1 MLRSLVVFAF
11 LFLSVPDAGAA
22 ANCTAPARAVQP
34 LAPSRHP
41 EHGLLWRIDK
51 AGAQPSYLLGTMH
64 TADPRVLRI
73 VDDVRPYLMASR
85 SYTMELIMNGGA
97 FIDSANA
104 MYFNDGTTLESVV
117 GKAVYARTVQ
127 ALKARG
133 LPIDDLQHKKPWTV
147 LVALGMPQ
155 AKPGLPLDFALQWQA
170 TLAHK
175 PVYGLETAKEQLDVF
190 DAMSLK
196 DQAAILSATLDQG
209 DKSRGQM
216 TRLTELYLRHD
227 LAGLGRLGDA
237 DMPSGKPEEQLMRR
251 LVMDRNRRMA
261 ERLSARLAEGGAFI
275 AVGALHLPGPH
286 GLIALLERRG
296 YTLTPVY

>member
-1 MLRSLVVFAF
+1 MLRALVVCVLLA
-11 LFLSVPDAGAA
+11 LSASDAGAA
-22 ANCTAPARAVQP
+22 VNCAGPARAVQP

-51 AGAQPSYLLGTMH
+51 SGTQPSYLLGTMH

-117 GKAVYARTVQ
+117 GKAVYARAVQ

-133 LPIDDLQHKKPWTV
+133 LPTDDLQHKKPWTV

-155 AKPGLPLDFALQWQA
+155 ARPGLPLDFALQWQA

-209 DKSRGQM
+209 DNSRGQM
-216 TRLTELYLRHD
+216 ARLTELYLHHD
-227 LAGLGRLGDA
+227 LAGLGRLGDE
-237 DMPSGKPEEQLMRR
+237 DMPSGKPEGQLMRR
-251 LVMDRNRRMA
+251 LVIDRNRRMA
-261 ERLSARLAEGGAFI
+261 GRLQARLAEGGAFI
-275 AVGALHLPGPH
+275 AVGALHLPGPD